1 MISNVMAAGKKLLRP
16 SRPSA
21 KMTKKE
27 SNTTMSA
34 MMHQGRA
41 IYAFFERNWNITKR
55 YWAWELVWLVYLIVN
70 ALSVMYIGVNAQRF
84 STGKV
89 DTNFFILYLLI
100 GTAVWSYLSVTFEG
114 VTDMITIERWEGTI
128 EHTFMAPISR
138 FTHLIGSCWYAVVHG
153 LLFTF
158 IQLLVVGAFFH
169 LDLSHANYLTATFML
184 LAGSVSFIGFGIAA
198 SVLPLLFTERGSQ
211 MSYIVRAVLLLVSG
225 VYYPV
230 TVLPGWM
237 QPLAS
242 ISPATYVLEGLRSAL
257 LGNQVIW
264 SSEIW
269 SYTWPLIITG
279 IVSIP
284 LSIYIFRIAER
295 YAKRTGKLKRN
306 G

>member
-1 MISNVMAAGKKLLRP
+1 
-16 SRPSA
+16 
-21 KMTKKE
+21 
-27 SNTTMSA
+27 MSSFI
-34 MMHQGRA
+34 HQGRA
-41 IYAFFERNWNITKR
+41 TYAFFERNWNLTKR
-55 YWAWELVWLVYLIVN
+55 YWAWELVFLVYNIVN
-70 ALSVMYIGVNAQRF
+70 AMSVTYIGASAQII
-84 STGKV
+84 TGTKI
-89 DTNFFILYLLI
+89 DTSYLILYLLI
-100 GTAVWSYLSVTFEG
+100 GTSVWSYLSVTFEG
-114 VTDMITIERWEGTI
+114 VTDLITIERWEGTI

-138 FTHLIGSCWYAVVHG
+138 FTHLIGSCWYAIAHG

-158 IQLLVVGAFFH
+158 IQLIVVGSFFH
-169 LDLSHANYLTATFML
+169 LDLSHANYATAVFML

-230 TVLPGWM
+230 SVLPGWM

-242 ISPATYVLEGLRSAL
+242 ISPATYVLNGLRAAL
-257 LGNQVIW
+257 LRNQVIW
-264 SSEIW
+264 SAEIW

-279 IVSIP
+279 IVSVP
-284 LSIYIFRIAER
+284 VGVYIFKIAER